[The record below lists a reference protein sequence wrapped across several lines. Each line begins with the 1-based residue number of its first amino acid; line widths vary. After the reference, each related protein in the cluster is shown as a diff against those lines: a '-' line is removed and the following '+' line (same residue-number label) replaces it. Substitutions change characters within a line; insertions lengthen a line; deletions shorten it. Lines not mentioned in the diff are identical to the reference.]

1 MNWRCEKCKGEN
13 VSQEWSIFIPM
24 NNAEK
29 TWVPTAR
36 ENPLYQD
43 GAWAQTL
50 DSFWCEDCDK
60 ECNPEKELE
69 DKKL

>member
-1 MNWRCEKCKGEN
+1 MKETKKNWRCEKCKGEN

-29 TWVPTAR
+29 IR

-50 DSFWCEDCDK
+50 DSFWCEDCNK
-60 ECNPEKELE
+60 ECNPEKDLVEE
-69 DKKL
+69 TP

>member
-24 NNAEK
+24 NREDRSLPSK
-29 TWVPTAR
+29 KIHPLSR

-60 ECNPEKELE
+60 ECNPEKE
-69 DKKL
+69 